1 MLCAKTCGDVPILA
15 LHVEH
20 HDGIGPTQEIG
31 DHHAD
36 ALAGARRCLEQDML
50 GAAENEIAAALLP
63 DDDPT
68 FAAQM
73 FAPDFAFTR
82 KPFLAMERA
91 PTPQDD
97 EQDRSEERRV
107 GKGCVSTCRSRWAS
121 FH

>member
-63 DDDPT
+63 DDDPP
-68 FAAQM
+68 FAAPM
-73 FAPDFAFTR
+73 FAPDFAFPR
-82 KPFLAMERA
+82 KPCHALERA
-91 PTPQDD
+91 PPPPA
-97 EQDRSEERRV
+97 EQQGE
-107 GKGCVSTCRSRWAS
+107 K
-121 FH
+121 